1 MENEE
6 IQAAYTEFQNDHPG
20 FVELLVLSES
30 GEQLFTSDP
39 DFATPEETAQLMTA
53 WLTNQP
59 AVEIKEVRYPI
70 LKWDELQFAASNVA
84 GYGALIGA
92 KTKAGNYAVVHLDT
106 STKTPLL
113 QATVELNRWSW
124 NLL

>member
-1 MENEE
+1 MK
-6 IQAAYTEFQNDHPG
+6 
-20 FVELLVLSES
+20 LKK
-30 GEQLFTSDP
+30 SD
-39 DFATPEETAQLMTA
+39 
-53 WLTNQP
+53 
-59 AVEIKEVRYPI
+59 IRS
-70 LKWDELQFAASNVA
+70 LKWDELQFAARNVA